1 MWHMHTNLNTVPW
14 TLTSTGRSPAEI
26 SRVDGPGY
34 IPDDPGHCG
43 MPVARGCRSM
53 PGTGV
58 VTGNSDRTEAGT
70 ARGRGPGTARGWP
83 EGPRRVRAWR
93 APWQLPTSPWRW
105 TSANLSLKL
114 RNHRSTGSLRL
125 TGSLSSLRFPIP
137 GGSQHLCARHAPHA
151 HSRHSHIRRGR
162 PRQKSLQGK
171 SNP

>member
-1 MWHMHTNLNTVPW
+1 MAHAYKLEHVPW

-125 TGSLSSLRFPIP
+125 TGSLSSLRLSPIP
-137 GGSQHLCARHAPHA
+137 QVCTTKPRLA
-151 HSRHSHIRRGR
+151 HSTASDSELTPLALASAAGH
-162 PRQKSLQGK
+162 
-171 SNP
+171 